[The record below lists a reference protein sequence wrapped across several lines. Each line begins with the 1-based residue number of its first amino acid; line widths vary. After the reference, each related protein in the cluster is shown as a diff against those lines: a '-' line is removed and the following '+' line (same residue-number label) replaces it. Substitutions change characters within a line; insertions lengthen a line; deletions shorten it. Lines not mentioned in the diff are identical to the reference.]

1 MYEKMDKFK
10 WNLGEFS
17 KLFHSK
23 VVFIFPYA
31 GNTFSF
37 KKKQNTKYKVLL
49 DHCPQSQASPKR

>member
-23 VVFIFPYA
+23 VVFIFSYA
-31 GNTFSF
+31 GNTFS
-37 KKKQNTKYKVLL
+37 
-49 DHCPQSQASPKR
+49 